1 MEDPLTM
8 TRTSLRSRA
17 FIAALL
23 AFVLG
28 LAALIALGGSS
39 SAPAAQTDAQR
50 DCRGHIEK
58 GEADPDDPESTQ
70 VKYILACSGPIT
82 GYSILPEKQVTG
94 FESEIFATDKT
105 SKEVVPTDAFGC
117 TGDVPGYGVNCVGAY
132 GGEYR
137 VITGTFAMNDKL
149 CDEPRV
155 DPLVIVA
162 VATKDAKGNVVQAM
176 AGPFDLGRPHGC
188 PKSARGGTRRIP
200 KDTDQ
205 ILG

>member
-1 MEDPLTM
+1 M

-23 AFVLG
+23 ACLLG
-28 LAALIALGGSS
+28 VAALIALGGSS
-39 SAPAAQTDAQR
+39 SAPAAQNDAHR
-50 DCRGHIEK
+50 DCKGHIEK
-58 GEADPDDPESTQ
+58 GEPDPDDPDSTQ
-70 VKYILACSGPIT
+70 VKYLLACSGPIT
-82 GYSILPEKQVTG
+82 GYALLPEKQVTG

-105 SKEVVPTDAFGC
+105 SKEVVPSDALFC
-117 TGDVPGYGVNCVGAY
+117 TGDVPGYGVNCTGTY

-155 DPLVIVA
+155 NPIVIVA
-162 VATKDAKGNVVQAM
+162 YATKDAKGAVVQAIS
-176 AGPFDLGRPHGC
+176 GPFDLGRPRGC
-188 PKSARGGTRRIP
+188 PKSPRGGTRRIP

-205 ILG
+205 VLG